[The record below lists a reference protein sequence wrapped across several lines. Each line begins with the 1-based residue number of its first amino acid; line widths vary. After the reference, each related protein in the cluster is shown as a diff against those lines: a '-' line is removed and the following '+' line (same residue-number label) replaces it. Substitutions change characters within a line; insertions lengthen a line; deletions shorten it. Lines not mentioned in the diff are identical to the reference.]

1 MKVHKQN
8 QILSPFS
15 NDQELIHQSK
25 HLLLELYNCDF
36 EKLNDESFLR
46 CTLNRAAKLAN
57 ATVLNLISNK
67 FEPQGVTAIA
77 LLAESHISIHTWPE
91 SNYSAVDI
99 FTCGQNMMPEL
110 ASQYLI
116 ESLMAKEHSL
126 RVIERNPPSAVSKQ
140 DIRDISKALGFPWWD
155 KPAQPC
161 LSSRFPYGHEIT
173 SERLKMVEKAE
184 EYVLFCFLNHF

>member
-1 MKVHKQN
+1 MEIYKKN
-8 QILSPFS
+8 QILSSFRD
-15 NDQELIHQSK
+15 DQKLSHQSK
-25 HLLLELYNCDF
+25 HLLLELYRCDS

-46 CTLNRAAKLAN
+46 CILDRAAKLAN

-99 FTCGQNMMPEL
+99 FTCGHNMMPEL

-116 ESLMAKEHSL
+116 QVLKAEEHSL
-126 RVIERNPPSAVSKQ
+126 RIIERNPPVAVPKH
-140 DIRDISKALGFPWWD
+140 IRTI
-155 KPAQPC
+155 
-161 LSSRFPYGHEIT
+161 
-173 SERLKMVEKAE
+173 V
-184 EYVLFCFLNHF
+184 

>member
-1 MKVHKQN
+1 MEVPKKNQN
-8 QILSPFS
+8 LSSFCK
-15 NDQELIHQSK
+15 DERLIHHSK
-25 HLLLELYNCDF
+25 HLLLDLYRCDF
-36 EKLNDESFLR
+36 EKINDESFLR
-46 CTLNRAAKLAN
+46 CILGNAAKLAN
-57 ATVLNLISNK
+57 AAVLNLISNK

-126 RVIERNPPSAVSKQ
+126 RVIERNPPSAVPKQ
-140 DIRDISKALGFPWWD
+140 IRTA
-155 KPAQPC
+155 
-161 LSSRFPYGHEIT
+161 
-173 SERLKMVEKAE
+173 V
-184 EYVLFCFLNHF
+184 

>member
-1 MKVHKQN
+1 MEIYKEK
-8 QILSPFS
+8 QILSSFS
-15 NDQELIHQSK
+15 DEQKLSNQSK
-25 HLLLELYNCDF
+25 HLLLELYRCDS

-99 FTCGQNMMPEL
+99 FTCGSNMLPEL

-116 ESLMAKEHSL
+116 EALKAEEHIL
-126 RVIERNPPSAVSKQ
+126 RIIERNPPAAVLKQ
-140 DIRDISKALGFPWWD
+140 IR
-155 KPAQPC
+155 
-161 LSSRFPYGHEIT
+161 T
-173 SERLKMVEKAE
+173 V
-184 EYVLFCFLNHF
+184 V

>member
-1 MKVHKQN
+1 MEIYKKSQN
-8 QILSPFS
+8 LSSFCDEQKFKS
-15 NDQELIHQSK
+15 QSK
-25 HLLLELYNCDF
+25 HFLLELYGCDF

-46 CTLNRAAKLAN
+46 CILNRASKLAN

-99 FTCGQNMMPEL
+99 FTCGKNMKPEL

-126 RVIERNPPSAVSKQ
+126 RVIERNPPEAVLKQ
-140 DIRDISKALGFPWWD
+140 IRTF
-155 KPAQPC
+155 
-161 LSSRFPYGHEIT
+161 
-173 SERLKMVEKAE
+173 V
-184 EYVLFCFLNHF
+184 

>member
-1 MKVHKQN
+1 MEAYKKN
-8 QILSPFS
+8 QVLSSFS
-15 NDQELIHQSK
+15 NDQKLSHQSK
-25 HLLLELYNCDF
+25 HLLLELYRCDR

-46 CTLNRAAKLAN
+46 CILNRAAKLAN

-77 LLAESHISIHTWPE
+77 LLAESNISIHTWPE

-116 ESLMAKEHSL
+116 ESLIAKEHSL
-126 RVIERNPPSAVSKQ
+126 RVIERNPPASVSEE
-140 DIRDISKALGFPWWD
+140 IR
-155 KPAQPC
+155 
-161 LSSRFPYGHEIT
+161 T
-173 SERLKMVEKAE
+173 V
-184 EYVLFCFLNHF
+184 V

>member
-1 MKVHKQN
+1 MEICKKS
-8 QILSPFS
+8 QILTSFS
-15 NDQELIHQSK
+15 DEQKLIHQSK
-25 HLLLELYNCDF
+25 HLLLELYRCDC

-46 CTLNRAAKLAN
+46 CVLNRASKLAN

-99 FTCGQNMMPEL
+99 FTCGKNMLPEL

-126 RVIERNPPSAVSKQ
+126 RVIERNPPSAVSNQ
-140 DIRDISKALGFPWWD
+140 IR
-155 KPAQPC
+155 
-161 LSSRFPYGHEIT
+161 T
-173 SERLKMVEKAE
+173 V
-184 EYVLFCFLNHF
+184 V

>member
-1 MKVHKQN
+1 MEVHRKK
-8 QILSPFS
+8 QILSSFS
-15 NDQELIHQSK
+15 DDQKLNHQSK
-25 HLLLELYNCDF
+25 HLLLELYRCDS

-46 CTLNRAAKLAN
+46 CTIDRAAKLAK

-99 FTCGQNMMPEL
+99 FTCGRKMLPEL

-116 ESLMAKEHSL
+116 DALKAEEHFL
-126 RVIERNPPSAVSKQ
+126 RVIKRNPPTAGLRQMRSIV
-140 DIRDISKALGFPWWD
+140 
-155 KPAQPC
+155 
-161 LSSRFPYGHEIT
+161 
-173 SERLKMVEKAE
+173 
-184 EYVLFCFLNHF
+184 

>member
-1 MKVHKQN
+1 MKASKKN
-8 QILSPFS
+8 QILSSFS
-15 NDQELIHQSK
+15 NDQKLSHQSK
-25 HLLLELYNCDF
+25 HLLLELYRCDC

-57 ATVLNLISNK
+57 AKVLNLISNK

-99 FTCGQNMMPEL
+99 FTCGRNMLPEL

-116 ESLMAKEHSL
+116 EALKAEEHSL
-126 RVIERNPPSAVSKQ
+126 RVIERNPPATLLKGIRTAV
-140 DIRDISKALGFPWWD
+140 
-155 KPAQPC
+155 
-161 LSSRFPYGHEIT
+161 
-173 SERLKMVEKAE
+173 
-184 EYVLFCFLNHF
+184 

>member
-1 MKVHKQN
+1 MEIHKKS
-8 QILSPFS
+8 QILRSVS
-15 NDQELIHQSK
+15 DEKILSHQSK
-25 HLLLELYNCDF
+25 HLLLELYRCDC

-46 CTLNRAAKLAN
+46 CTLNRASKLAN

-99 FTCGQNMMPEL
+99 FTCGQNMIPEL
-110 ASQYLI
+110 ASHYLI

-126 RVIERNPPSAVSKQ
+126 RVIERNPPSAVSNQ
-140 DIRDISKALGFPWWD
+140 IR
-155 KPAQPC
+155 
-161 LSSRFPYGHEIT
+161 T
-173 SERLKMVEKAE
+173 V
-184 EYVLFCFLNHF
+184 V

>member
-1 MKVHKQN
+1 MDIYKKS
-8 QILSPFS
+8 QILNSFTDEQKLS
-15 NDQELIHQSK
+15 HQSK
-25 HLLLELYNCDF
+25 HLLLELYRCDC

-46 CTLNRAAKLAN
+46 CILNRASKLAN

-91 SNYSAVDI
+91 SNYSAIDI

-116 ESLMAKEHSL
+116 EALKAEEHFL
-126 RVIERNPPSAVSKQ
+126 RVIERNPPAAVLKE
-140 DIRDISKALGFPWWD
+140 IR
-155 KPAQPC
+155 
-161 LSSRFPYGHEIT
+161 T
-173 SERLKMVEKAE
+173 V
-184 EYVLFCFLNHF
+184 V

>member
-1 MKVHKQN
+1 MKGSRKN
-8 QILSPFS
+8 QILSSFS
-15 NDQELIHQSK
+15 SDVKLSHQSK
-25 HLLLELYNCDF
+25 HLLLELYRCDF

-46 CTLNRAAKLAN
+46 CTLNRAAKLAK

-99 FTCGQNMMPEL
+99 FTCGKNMSPEL
-110 ASQYLI
+110 ASQHLI
-116 ESLMAKEHSL
+116 EALKAEEHFL

-140 DIRDISKALGFPWWD
+140 IR
-155 KPAQPC
+155 
-161 LSSRFPYGHEIT
+161 T
-173 SERLKMVEKAE
+173 V
-184 EYVLFCFLNHF
+184 V

>member
-1 MKVHKQN
+1 MEIHKKN
-8 QILSPFS
+8 QIFTSFHDDQKLS
-15 NDQELIHQSK
+15 HQSK
-25 HLLLELYNCDF
+25 HLLLELYKCDCQ
-36 EKLNDESFLR
+36 KLNDESFLR
-46 CTLNRAAKLAN
+46 CILNRASKLAN

-99 FTCGQNMMPEL
+99 FTCGQNMRPEL

-126 RVIERNPPSAVSKQ
+126 RVIERNPPAAVPKL
-140 DIRDISKALGFPWWD
+140 IRTA
-155 KPAQPC
+155 
-161 LSSRFPYGHEIT
+161 
-173 SERLKMVEKAE
+173 V
-184 EYVLFCFLNHF
+184 

>member
-1 MKVHKQN
+1 MEVNKKS
-8 QILSPFS
+8 QILNSFKEQKL
-15 NDQELIHQSK
+15 DHQSK
-25 HLLLELYNCDF
+25 HILIELYRCDF

-46 CTLNRAAKLAN
+46 CALNRAAKLAK

-99 FTCGQNMMPEL
+99 FTCGQNMLPEL

-116 ESLMAKEHSL
+116 EALKAEEHSL
-126 RVIERNPPSAVSKQ
+126 RIIQRNPPATILKQVRTAV
-140 DIRDISKALGFPWWD
+140 
-155 KPAQPC
+155 
-161 LSSRFPYGHEIT
+161 
-173 SERLKMVEKAE
+173 
-184 EYVLFCFLNHF
+184 

>member
-1 MKVHKQN
+1 MEIYKKS
-8 QILSPFS
+8 QILNSFS
-15 NDQELIHQSK
+15 DEQKLSHQSK
-25 HLLLELYNCDF
+25 HLLLELYKCDC

-46 CTLNRAAKLAN
+46 CILNRASKLAN

-116 ESLMAKEHSL
+116 ESLMAKDQSL
-126 RVIERNPPSAVSKQ
+126 RVIERNPPAAVLKE
-140 DIRDISKALGFPWWD
+140 IRGVI
-155 KPAQPC
+155 
-161 LSSRFPYGHEIT
+161 
-173 SERLKMVEKAE
+173 
-184 EYVLFCFLNHF
+184 

>member
-1 MKVHKQN
+1 MEVPQKN
-8 QILSPFS
+8 QILSELS
-15 NDQELIHQSK
+15 NDEKLIYQSK
-25 HLLLELYNCDF
+25 HLLLELYRCDS

-46 CTLNRAAKLAN
+46 CTLNRAAKLAK

-99 FTCGQNMMPEL
+99 FTCGQNMLPEL

-116 ESLMAKEHSL
+116 EALQAEEHFL
-126 RVIERNPPSAVSKQ
+126 RVIERNPPAAV
-140 DIRDISKALGFPWWD
+140 
-155 KPAQPC
+155 
-161 LSSRFPYGHEIT
+161 
-173 SERLKMVEKAE
+173 
-184 EYVLFCFLNHF
+184 LNQMRAVV